1 MDLSAIDVQ
10 QKTFRERFR
19 GYDPDDVEDFLDRVV
34 ETLRGQEL
42 KLQQQQEQLD
52 GLSQDLAGTKEA
64 EEAIKRTYI
73 TAQRTSQEMVNEA
86 QEKAQTILDQAAS
99 EVETLVGDARSQ
111 ADTLVAEARN
121 ESDKMLR
128 EARAETKKTREEA
141 AVEHEALQRRVAQLR
156 TAVSDL
162 QTRLQAFAETAAVDL
177 EGLGASIDLETHSI
191 SEILEK
197 AAAADAAVD
206 ITEAEMNDA
215 DDQAEDLPEAEAVLA
230 EGEAVVEDGA
240 DEAREAAYLQQPRG
254 QRPWER
260 A

>member
-34 ETLRGQEL
+34 ETLRGHEL
-42 KLQQQQEQLD
+42 KLRQQQESLD
-52 GLSQDLAGTKEA
+52 ALQQDLAGTKEA

-73 TAQRTSQEMVNEA
+73 TAQRTSQEMVSEA
-86 QEKAQTILDQAAS
+86 QAKANSIVDKAKNQAESAAS
-99 EVETLVGDARSQ
+99 
-111 ADTLVAEARN
+111 
-121 ESDKMLR
+121 
-128 EARAETKKTREEA
+128 EARAELKRTREEA
-141 AVEHEALQRRVAQLR
+141 TAEHDALNRRVAQLR
-156 TAVSDL
+156 SAVGDL
-162 QTRLQAFAETAAVDL
+162 QTRLKSFAETASTDL

-197 AAAADAAVD
+197 AAGEEEREREAHPAGSRKGKSKPSTKDIEQAATAGDTV
-206 ITEAEMNDA
+206 TE
-215 DDQAEDLPEAEAVLA
+215 
-230 EGEAVVEDGA
+230 EGETIIEDA
-240 DEAREAAYLQQPRG
+240 TEEAREAAYLQQPRG

>member
-42 KLQQQQEQLD
+42 KLRQQQESLD
-52 GLSQDLAGTKEA
+52 ALQQDLAGTKEA

-73 TAQRTSQEMVNEA
+73 TAQRTSQEMVSEA
-86 QEKAQTILDQAAS
+86 QAKANSVVDKAKNQAES
-99 EVETLVGDARSQ
+99 MVG
-111 ADTLVAEARN
+111 
-121 ESDKMLR
+121 
-128 EARAETKKTREEA
+128 EARAEVKRTREEA
-141 AVEHEALQRRVAQLR
+141 TAEHDVLKRRVAQLR
-156 TAVSDL
+156 TAVGDL
-162 QTRLQAFAETAAVDL
+162 QTRLKAFAETAAVDL

-197 AAAADAAVD
+197 AAGEQEQERQAHPAGNRKGNSRK
-206 ITEAEMNDA
+206 TEEEAE
-215 DDQAEDLPEAEAVLA
+215 QAMPAEVTAGDSVTE
-230 EGEAVVEDGA
+230 EGETVIEDA
-240 DEAREAAYLQQPRG
+240 TEEAREAAYLQQPRG

>member
-86 QEKAQTILDQAAS
+86 EEKAQSILEKATAEAETLVGDARA
-99 EVETLVGDARSQ
+99 EAETLVGDARS
-111 ADTLVAEARN
+111 EAGN
-121 ESDKMLR
+121 MVS
-128 EARAETKKTREEA
+128 EAQAETKKTREEA
-141 AVEHEALQRRVAQLR
+141 AAEHDSLQRRVAQLR
-156 TAVSDL
+156 TAVSDM
-162 QTRLQAFAETAAVDL
+162 QARLTEFAETAAIEL

-191 SEILEK
+191 SEILES
-197 AAAADAAVD
+197 AAAEDEAAGVEL
-206 ITEAEMNDA
+206 EA
-215 DDQAEDLPEAEAVLA
+215 AEEAVEVSEDPA
-230 EGEAVVEDGA
+230 EVEAVVGEVEAVVEDGA

>member
-1 MDLSAIDVQ
+1 MLTTMDLSAIDVQ

-34 ETLRGQEL
+34 ETLRSQEL
-42 KLQQQQEQLD
+42 KLRQQQEQLD
-52 GLSQDLAGTKEA
+52 GLQQDLAGTKEA

-86 QEKAQTILDQAAS
+86 QDKANTIMDKAKS
-99 EVETLVGDARSQ
+99 EAKGMVG
-111 ADTLVAEARN
+111 
-121 ESDKMLR
+121 
-128 EARAETKKTREEA
+128 EARAEVKRTRAEGTA
-141 AVEHEALQRRVAQLR
+141 EHEALNKRVAQLR
-156 TAVSDL
+156 SAVGDL
-162 QTRLQAFAETAAVDL
+162 QTRLKAFAESASVEL

-197 AAAADAAVD
+197 AAAEDDAPEPVESEAPAAPAEKPSATEAVD
-206 ITEAEMNDA
+206 VTPAEEAP
-215 DDQAEDLPEAEAVLA
+215 QAEPVAETEGDESG
-230 EGEAVVEDGA
+230 EGE
-240 DEAREAAYLQQPRG
+240 EAREAAYLQQPRG